1 MTYICNINFLK
12 NNWSHLER
20 RKKDRQT
27 GKMVK
32 SFSIYGGTMT
42 VLGTGGNQIIFV
54 NKEIS
59 ICDNKYGRSQGF
71 IEATL
76 FPQLTQPGQ
85 FLVLF
90 FGRLLQENTSVVPGA
105 DDKLYFIEQT
115 FALTGKCRA
124 IQQGLNDK
132 TLQVIN

>member
-54 NKEIS
+54 SKKKS
-59 ICDNKYGRSQGF
+59 ICDNKYGQS
-71 IEATL
+71 
-76 FPQLTQPGQ
+76 
-85 FLVLF
+85 
-90 FGRLLQENTSVVPGA
+90 
-105 DDKLYFIEQT
+105 
-115 FALTGKCRA
+115 
-124 IQQGLNDK
+124 
-132 TLQVIN
+132 